1 MLFRGRKE
9 AQKYLFS
16 VNEEVDELSSED
28 EDDADDVSIF
38 EDDFKQKVISSPS
51 SKNLFK
57 LAGSPSRE
65 IYLMK
70 NKK

>member
-1 MLFRGRKE
+1 MITILCYLE
-9 AQKYLFS
+9 AEKKPRNIFFS
-16 VNEEVDELSSED
+16 VNEEVDESSSED

-51 SKNLFK
+51 SKNLLK

-65 IYLMK
+65 
-70 NKK
+70 N